1 MVGLFLRGGSIFLF
15 RVYFWWGGFF
25 FLQVGLFFGWWVY
38 FSNRIYV
45 WERIYVS
52 KFQPGML
59 LGSGS
64 MFRNFYRAHVLEMDF
79 FGGRNL
85 NVARSGRRSPLQQH
99 RREASKECIEE

>member
-1 MVGLFLRGGSIFLF
+1 MKVDLCFKSGSIF
-15 RVYFWWGGFF
+15 WG
-25 FLQVGLFFGWWVY
+25 VGLFFEPGL
-38 FSNRIYV
+38 FFCGGLFRTFDRIYV

-59 LGSGS
+59 LGNGS

-85 NVARSGRRSPLQQH
+85 NVARSGRISPLQQH